1 VTDIEIFEAIRGVL
15 ERHLHLRI
23 PVTPQTD
30 ITRDLALDSVHQL
43 TFIVE
48 LENRFHICFDP
59 DDEQGLR
66 TLGDVARLVGRRLQA
81 EAGLSAATQEVPG
94 P

>member
-1 VTDIEIFEAIRGVL
+1 MTDTEIFQAIREVL
-15 ERHLHLRI
+15 ARHLHLSA

-30 ITRDLALDSVHQL
+30 IARDLALDSVHQL

-48 LENRFHICFDP
+48 LENRFRVCFDP

-66 TLGDVARLVGRRLQA
+66 TLGDVARLVERRLQA
-81 EAGLSAATQEVPG
+81 EANLPAAPREASP